1 MPHYTRATCG
11 RSDFYQLPIG
21 QTRKQNVSE
30 TPRPANGKSGG
41 RKKAVRTTRDMWSLE
56 KALLLPPCCLLRP
69 RPPHGPSPSL
79 SLLPISAPSSHHPP
93 ATPFPS
99 SPYPIS
105 FPPSPSHL
113 PPFLPP
119 LLIPLVSLPFPLAPQ
134 PHLNSST
141 DKNRWRKRDGSLVLE
156 GAKVP
161 QVFQQVQGKCINT
174 DDKGSPFIFEKEAE
188 TALTCFKPLHKEG
201 YILNYLVTNPVYISN
216 KKLLI
221 T

>member
-1 MPHYTRATCG
+1 MPLPGCLPGGSALSCPLTGGSLLCWH
-11 RSDFYQLPIG
+11 RSPPPALAPAIPYCQLPSAWL
-21 QTRKQNVSE
+21 V
-30 TPRPANGKSGG
+30 PA
-41 RKKAVRTTRDMWSLE
+41 AVRSFSV
-56 KALLLPPCCLLRP
+56 LPEE
-69 RPPHGPSPSL
+69 
-79 SLLPISAPSSHHPP
+79 AHHPP

-201 YILNYLVTNPVYISN
+201 YILNYLLTNPVYISN